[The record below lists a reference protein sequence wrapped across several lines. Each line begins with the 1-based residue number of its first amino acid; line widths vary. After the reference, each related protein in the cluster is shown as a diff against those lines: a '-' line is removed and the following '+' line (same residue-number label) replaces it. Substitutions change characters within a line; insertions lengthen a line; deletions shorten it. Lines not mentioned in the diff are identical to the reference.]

1 VSQDPGLPG
10 VAALRIPRPEPAPG
24 SLLLAGPMLTEP
36 TFAGSVIA
44 LLEHDDDGSLG
55 VILNRPS
62 EVPVEDVLPGWEVA
76 VTGRP
81 VLFHGGPVG
90 LDSAL
95 AVGLLPPQEPLSS
108 TSPIAGSMRL
118 VQSGWGLVDLD
129 SDLDVVTA
137 QIPALRIYAGYA
149 GWSAGQLNAEVFEG
163 AWFVIDCADPL
174 SDLWTSEPD
183 TLWSRLVARQD
194 SEMRLLLHR
203 PQDPADN

>member
-10 VAALRIPRPEPAPG
+10 VAALRIPRREPTPG

-36 TFAGSVIA
+36 TFSGSVIA

-62 EVPVEDVLPGWEVA
+62 EVPVGDVLPGWDLA
-76 VTGRP
+76 VTGEP

-95 AVGLLPPQEPLSS
+95 AVGLLPPQQLHA
-108 TSPIAGSMRL
+108 TSPIAASMRI
-118 VQSGWGLVDLD
+118 VQPGWGLVDLD

-149 GWSAGQLNAEVFEG
+149 GWSTGQLTAEVHEG
-163 AWFVIDCADPL
+163 AWFVIDCVDPL
-174 SDLWTSEPD
+174 GDLWTNEPS

-203 PQDPADN
+203 PKDATDN